1 MSNFFADVLDDAK
14 NVEEKIL
21 GPDYEYWKQIK
32 SPSQMGMS
40 SKGSI
45 SNIAKDVG
53 GLINYVELLVTG
65 KGGASKTGRPLG
77 DKFFLKTA
85 ATCKDKDSE
94 EIVDRYMYVNNVP
107 DGNIP
112 FISGASGMNF
122 SEFEGLVPGTL
133 GNLTAMNPMLIFQA
147 FMSGS
152 QPECQEIS
160 LETIDVNNNKGSETR
175 HVTVTDLKNM
185 NSCSFGNKRNPI
197 TGQKCKEAFT
207 SRKRGKIPDDFLV
220 KLFYSSL
227 GVVGVYLL
235 INVMK
240 RIKERK

>member
-40 SKGSI
+40 SKGTMSA
-45 SNIAKDVG
+45 IAKDVG

-65 KGGASKTGRPLG
+65 KGGASKTGKPLG
-77 DKFFLKTA
+77 DKFFIKTA
-85 ATCKDKDSE
+85 ATCKDKTSK
-94 EIVDRYMYVNNVP
+94 EIVDRYVYVNNVP
-107 DGNIP
+107 DGDIP

-133 GNLTAMNPMLIFQA
+133 SNLNAMNPMLIFQA
-147 FMSGS
+147 FVSGS

-197 TGQKCKEAFT
+197 TGDKCKEAFT
-207 SRKRGKIPDDFLV
+207 NRNRGKIPDDFLV
-220 KLFYSSL
+220 KLFYSSMGL
-227 GVVGVYLL
+227 IGVYLL

-240 RIKERK
+240 RIKERQ

>member
-40 SKGSI
+40 SKGTMSA
-45 SNIAKDVG
+45 IAKDVG

-65 KGGASKTGRPLG
+65 KGGASKTGKPLG
-77 DKFFLKTA
+77 DKFFIKTA
-85 ATCKDKDSE
+85 ATCKDKTSK
-94 EIVDRYMYVNNVP
+94 EIVDRYVYVNNVP
-107 DGNIP
+107 DGDIP

-133 GNLTAMNPMLIFQA
+133 SNLNAMNPMLIFQA
-147 FMSGS
+147 FVSGS

-185 NSCSFGNKRNPI
+185 NSCNFGNKRNPI
-197 TGQKCKEAFT
+197 TGKKCKEAFT
-207 SRKRGKIPDDFLV
+207 SRNRGKIPDDFLV
-220 KLFYSSL
+220 KLFYSSMGL
-227 GVVGVYLL
+227 IGVYLL

>member
-40 SKGSI
+40 SKGTMSA
-45 SNIAKDVG
+45 IAKDVG

-65 KGGASKTGRPLG
+65 KGGASKTGKPLG
-77 DKFFLKTA
+77 DKFFIKTA
-85 ATCKDKDSE
+85 ATCKDKTSK
-94 EIVDRYMYVNNVP
+94 EIVDRYVYVNNVP
-107 DGNIP
+107 DGDIP

-133 GNLTAMNPMLIFQA
+133 SNLNAMNPMLIFQA
-147 FMSGS
+147 FVSGS

-185 NSCSFGNKRNPI
+185 NSCNFGNKRNPI
-197 TGQKCKEAFT
+197 TGKKCKEAFT
-207 SRKRGKIPDDFLV
+207 SRNRGKIPDDFLV
-220 KLFYSSL
+220 KLFYSSMGL
-227 GVVGVYLL
+227 IGVYLL

-240 RIKERK
+240 RIKERQ